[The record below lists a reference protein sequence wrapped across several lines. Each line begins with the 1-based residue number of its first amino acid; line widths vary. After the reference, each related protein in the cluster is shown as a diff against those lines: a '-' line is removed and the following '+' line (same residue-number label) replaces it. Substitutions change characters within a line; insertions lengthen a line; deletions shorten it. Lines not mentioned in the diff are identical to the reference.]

1 MADLRPR
8 REPRFLHLS
17 RAEEGQGAAH
27 GRDPARGRRLLA
39 VSRQLSGAG
48 AEAAAR
54 QPRPPHPRRS
64 VPGEQLP
71 VTFGLL
77 LNLVG
82 VMGGEATRDQ
92 VWGYLATSLPDAS
105 APAYPA
111 PDRDRKN

>member
-54 QPRPPHPRRS
+54 QPRPPHPRRQRAGRAIAGDRKS
-64 VPGEQLP
+64 V
-71 VTFGLL
+71 
-77 LNLVG
+77 
-82 VMGGEATRDQ
+82 
-92 VWGYLATSLPDAS
+92 VWGKSESGRENLGGG
-105 APAYPA
+105 
-111 PDRDRKN
+111 RIIKKKKK